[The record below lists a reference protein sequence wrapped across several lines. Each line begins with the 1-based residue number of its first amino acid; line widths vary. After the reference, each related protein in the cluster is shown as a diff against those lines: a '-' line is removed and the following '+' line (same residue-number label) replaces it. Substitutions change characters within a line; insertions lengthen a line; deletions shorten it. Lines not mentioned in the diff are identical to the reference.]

1 MSRAR
6 PREAAMP
13 KDAKSYSIDLETEK
27 VEFLQEMA
35 KTFGLPDMA
44 KAVRCLVN
52 YARENP
58 DKHAAMFDEVRCL
71 DC

>member
-1 MSRAR
+1 M
-6 PREAAMP
+6 
-13 KDAKSYSIDLETEK
+13 KDAVPRTIELESEK
-27 VEFLQEMA
+27 LQFLEEMSS
-35 KTFGLPDMA
+35 KYGLPDVG

-58 DKHAAMFDEVRCL
+58 DKHDDIFAEVRCL

>member
-1 MSRAR
+1 M
-6 PREAAMP
+6 
-13 KDAKSYSIDLETEK
+13 KDAQASPIELETEK
-27 VEFLQEMA
+27 VAFLQQMVDA
-35 KTFGLPDMA
+35 YGLPDVG

-58 DKHAAMFDEVRCL
+58 DKQEAIFNDVRCL

>member
-1 MSRAR
+1 MKDPQ
-6 PREAAMP
+6 PRTIELESGKVQFLEEMV
-13 KDAKSYSIDLETEK
+13 AKY
-27 VEFLQEMA
+27 
-35 KTFGLPDMA
+35 GLPDIG

-58 DKHAAMFDEVRCL
+58 DRLDEIFDEIRCA

>member
-1 MSRAR
+1 MKDLQAQAIELSSGMIEYL
-6 PREAAMP
+6 REAAE
-13 KDAKSYSIDLETEK
+13 AY
-27 VEFLQEMA
+27 
-35 KTFGLPDMA
+35 GLPDVG

-58 DKHAAMFDEVRCL
+58 DKRDEIFNDVRCI

>member
-1 MSRAR
+1 M
-6 PREAAMP
+6 
-13 KDAKSYSIDLETEK
+13 KDAQPSPIELETEK
-27 VEFLQEMA
+27 VAFLKSMA
-35 KTFGLPDMA
+35 ETYGLPDIG

-58 DKHAAMFDEVRCL
+58 DKHEAIFNEVRCL